1 MSNLTALDR
10 LRRLLAIIPWVVA
23 EDGMALDEV
32 TRRFDYPRDDLLED
46 IWFVVQMIGVAPF
59 GPGDMLEARVEDDWV
74 HIEYS
79 PWFVRPMTL
88 RPEEVLGLLAAG
100 QSVAEFSIGDD
111 LGPLGRALTKLSA
124 MVEPE
129 VRDAIDVRLGVA
141 DDELLVALQQARV
154 DRRIVEIDYY
164 SYGRDELTTR
174 VVEPHALT
182 ADIGHWYLSAHCRMA
197 GATRVFRLDRISR
210 YAVGDEVYPEPTSP
224 GAGPEGFLA
233 DGDYPE
239 VELLLEPSV
248 RWVITQYPH
257 RWTEDVDGER
267 LRVRLAVAST
277 AWLERLLLRVG
288 TAATV
293 LEAPEGLGSDLR
305 SSAAARVLA
314 RYSG

>member
-10 LRRLLAIIPWVVA
+10 LRRLLAIIPWVAA
-23 EDGMALDEV
+23 EGGMALDEV

-59 GPGDMLEARVEDDWV
+59 GPGDMLEAGVEDDWV

-79 PWFVRPMTL
+79 HWFARPMTL

-141 DDELLVALQQARV
+141 DDELLEALQQARA

-182 ADIGHWYLSAHCRMA
+182 ATGTCPPTVKWPAPPGSFDSTASVAMRS
-197 GATRVFRLDRISR
+197 ATRCTPSR
-210 YAVGDEVYPEPTSP
+210 RRRVQAPRAFLRTVTTRRWSCCWIRVS
-224 GAGPEGFLA
+224 AG
-233 DGDYPE
+233 
-239 VELLLEPSV
+239 
-248 RWVITQYPH
+248 
-257 RWTEDVDGER
+257 
-267 LRVRLAVAST
+267 
-277 AWLERLLLRVG
+277 
-288 TAATV
+288 
-293 LEAPEGLGSDLR
+293 
-305 SSAAARVLA
+305 
-314 RYSG
+314 